1 MATTVNPFAEFGK
14 MYQQFLSN
22 AMATPGNPFTDFSR
36 MFEQFSVPGVDMAA
50 IVEARRKDIEALTE
64 ANRIAF
70 EGMQSLVQR
79 QTEILRRSMEEVQ
92 AAAKDMAAGGKSM
105 GAGSMPADFAQ
116 QAFHKAFENMRE
128 LAEMAT
134 KSQKE
139 AIEVI
144 SKRALQNVE
153 EMKKMMRPK

>member
-1 MATTVNPFAEFGK
+1 MATSNNPFMEFSK
-14 MYQQFLSN
+14 MYQQFLTN
-22 AMATPGNPFTDFSR
+22 AMAAPGNPFTDFGR

-64 ANRIAF
+64 ANRVAY

-92 AAAKDMAAGGKSM
+92 AAAKEMAAAGKPLKP
-105 GAGSMPADFAQ
+105 GSMPVDFAQ
-116 QAFHKAFENMRE
+116 QAFQKAFENMRE

-139 AIEVI
+139 AIDII
-144 SKRALQNVE
+144 SKRAFQNVE
-153 EMKKMMRPK
+153 ELKTLMRAK